1 LRSGVLFL
9 GIIFL
14 GLTVV
19 ALTFALMSEYGFLL
33 EDRTEV
39 MDIPQ
44 GKPLRYVYWFGPM
57 ELFEA
62 NGVGFMIASFGF
74 SLLAGSI
81 LLPNGSKKLWIIVG
95 LIIGA
100 LLTGIGGALVV
111 MVTNEIFA
119 YPAGQVFADYGAG
132 EQGFRFNEFGLYIC
146 PFELLIQRHLYLI
159 LTSSGAGILA
169 YISSNIFT
177 KFRKIRSSLSN
188 LST

>member
-1 LRSGVLFL
+1 MRSGVLFL

-19 ALTFALMSEYGFLL
+19 ALTFALMSEYSFQL
-33 EDRTEV
+33 EDRSEV
-39 MDIPQ
+39 MDIPP
-44 GKPLRYVYWFGPM
+44 GRSPRYVYWFGPI

-81 LLPNGSKKLWIIVG
+81 LLPNAFKKLWMIVG
-95 LIIGA
+95 LIISS

-119 YPAGQVFADYGAG
+119 YPAGQVIVDHVAG
-132 EQGFRFNEFGLYIC
+132 YQGFRFNVFGLYMC

-159 LTSSGAGILA
+159 LTSSGAGIFA
-169 YISSNIFT
+169 YISTNILT
-177 KFRKIRSSLSN
+177 KFRKRRSSLSN